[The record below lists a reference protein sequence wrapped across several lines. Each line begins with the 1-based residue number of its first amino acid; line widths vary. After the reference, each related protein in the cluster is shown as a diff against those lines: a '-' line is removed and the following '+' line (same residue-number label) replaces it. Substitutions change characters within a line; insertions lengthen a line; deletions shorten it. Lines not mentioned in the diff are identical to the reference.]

1 MAPPL
6 KPAKRFRLL
15 RPCDGARVVSVIDN
29 ERNPHVN
36 YTDVPAE
43 KARRWFHEGTL
54 DWSFEHRTYCKARDP
69 KAGGRDGR
77 RQ

>member
-1 MAPPL
+1 MVL
-6 KPAKRFRLL
+6 KPAKRWRLL

-29 ERNPHVN
+29 ERSPHV

-54 DWSFEHRTYCKARDP
+54 DWSFEYQTYCRARNP
-69 KAGGRDGR
+69 KPRGR
-77 RQ
+77 Q